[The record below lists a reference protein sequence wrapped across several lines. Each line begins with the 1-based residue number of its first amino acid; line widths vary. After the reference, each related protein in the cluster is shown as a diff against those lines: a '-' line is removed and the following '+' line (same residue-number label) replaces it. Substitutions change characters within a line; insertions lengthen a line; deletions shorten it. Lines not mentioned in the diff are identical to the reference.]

1 MGILPAMTILGVPLA
16 QVVLAGLIGA
26 AAMALTTFFFN
37 AIRVPVVDM
46 GRLIATKIL
55 RYHSHGTRLGLVLHV
70 VNGVVLALIYALI
83 KGFLP
88 GPQVVQGLIYGLLLW
103 LFMMLIVLPWMG
115 DGFFGRRTNPQM
127 IPSALFVHLVYGLIL
142 GLGVQ
147 A

>member
-1 MGILPAMTILGVPLA
+1 MILGVPFALI
-16 QVVLAGLIGA
+16 VLAGLIGA
-26 AAMALTTFFFN
+26 AALALTTFFFN
-37 AIRVPVVDM
+37 AIRVPVVDL

-70 VNGVVLALIYALI
+70 VNGVVLAFIYALI

-88 GPQVVQGLIYGLLLW
+88 GPQVVQGLLYGLALW
-103 LFMMLIVLPWMG
+103 LIMMLIVLPWMG
-115 DGFFGRRTNPQM
+115 DGFFGRRTTPQM